1 MNNSKKTMPEIRADV
16 ETILSQIIGECYIM
30 RDDLV
35 DKQTIR
41 SVHFKTFLIDQ
52 ANKIIEEQKNLNK
65 IL

>member
-1 MNNSKKTMPEIRADV
+1 MPEIRADV

-41 SVHFKTFLIDQ
+41 SVHFKTFLIDR